1 LPVSSWP
8 TPTCC
13 VFLHAFTSL
22 PLLRLCS
29 GTKHAVDLTRRF
41 DGVSCVLSPSSSSP
55 RRALVCCAL
64 VLRSPAPG
72 ASRSLQ
78 RLAPA
83 RLALPCYL
91 ARHARSRTSPPQP
104 RSLPGC
110 CVKRSSRHILFNPQS
125 VSITSLLVPPDDIK
139 AVAHR
144 NFAWPPWQFVQLVCH
159 VGVQAFL
166 THQVLLLV

>member
-1 LPVSSWP
+1 VGRKGADALPVSSRP

-22 PLLRLCS
+22 SLLRLCS
-29 GTKHAVDLTRRF
+29 GSKHAVDLIRCF
-41 DGVSCVLSPSSSSP
+41 DGVFRILSPSSSSP
-55 RRALVCCAL
+55 RRALLCCAL

-110 CVKRSSRHILFNPQS
+110 CVKRSSRHILFQS
-125 VSITSLLVPPDDIK
+125 PKRFDN
-139 AVAHR
+139 VASCATR
-144 NFAWPPWQFVQLVCH
+144 
-159 VGVQAFL
+159 
-166 THQVLLLV
+166 